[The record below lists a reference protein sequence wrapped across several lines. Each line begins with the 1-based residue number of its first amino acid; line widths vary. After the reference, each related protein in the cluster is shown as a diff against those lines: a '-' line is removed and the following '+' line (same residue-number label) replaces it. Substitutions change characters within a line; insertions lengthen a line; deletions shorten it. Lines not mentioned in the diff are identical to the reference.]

1 MAKTTRPSKTA
12 DTKPKILRQP
22 SPGVKNIKT
31 IDGDTW
37 AASGGTAGI
46 FGKAWKEGRLKIIE
60 D

>member
-1 MAKTTRPSKTA
+1 MAKTTRPSNTA
-12 DTKPKILRQP
+12 DTKAKARAKKI
-22 SPGVKNIKT
+22 IT

>member
-1 MAKTTRPSKTA
+1 MTKTTRPSKTTEA
-12 DTKPKILRQP
+12 SAKVLRQP
-22 SPGVKNIKT
+22 SPGAKNIKT

-46 FGKAWKEGRLKIIE
+46 FGRAWREGRLKIIE